1 MSLPLFMSLSLNG
14 LSLAMLYFLIAAGF
28 SLIFGLMSVLNLAHA
43 SFFLWGA
50 YSGLAIFTTT
60 GNFTLAVI
68 GATIVGVIMG
78 LLVEYL
84 TLRPLYGNH
93 LFQILMTLGLLLV
106 FEELVK
112 LIWGTTI
119 LGFPR
124 PEILTG
130 SLVILGRYFPVY
142 RLFIIIA
149 GIVVFI
155 AVYLILNRTK
165 IGITVRAGVEDEGM
179 VQALGIDIRKVFSG
193 VFGLGAG
200 LAALGGVIGAPFLG
214 VYPELGFEMLVPALI
229 VVIIGGLGSFHGSF
243 VGAVIIGL
251 SQSFGGYFIPE
262 FALAINVA
270 LLAIVLLIKPTG
282 LFGIEGGH

>member
-1 MSLPLFMSLSLNG
+1 MNLPLLVGLSLNG
-14 LSLAMLYFLIAAGF
+14 MSLAMLYFLIAAGF

-50 YSGLAIFTTT
+50 YVGLTVFATT
-60 GNFTLAVI
+60 GNFVLAVAAAI
-68 GATIVGVIMG
+68 LVGAVMG
-78 LLVEYL
+78 FLVEYF
-84 TLRPLYGNH
+84 TLRPLYGKH

-124 PEILTG
+124 PDLLTG
-130 SLVILGRYFPVY
+130 SIEIVGRYFPVY
-142 RLFIIIA
+142 RIFIIVV
-149 GIVVFI
+149 GIIVFA
-155 AVYLILNRTK
+155 AVYLFLNRTRT
-165 IGITVRAGVEDEGM
+165 GIIVRAGVEDEEM
-179 VQALGIDIRKVFSG
+179 VQALGIDIRRVFSG
-193 VFGLGAG
+193 VFALGAG
-200 LAALGGVIGAPFLG
+200 LAALGGVIGGPFLG
-214 VYPELGFEMLVPALI
+214 VYPQLGFEMLVPALI

-243 VGAVIIGL
+243 IGAIIIGL

-282 LFGIEGGH
+282 LFGMEGGH